1 MYMFLDEFYM
11 NVSID
16 IWWICIV
23 IDYLYFENNY

>member
-1 MYMFLDEFYM
+1 MFLDEFYM

-16 IWWICIV
+16 IWWVSIV